1 MTQGYLC
8 VIFVIMTKDVRD
20 IAERYDCTLVYLFG
34 SQANKGR
41 RYLEGEY
48 IVPDPSCDLDIAVAF
63 KTPPLE
69 VSRTYASLYK
79 EFSEIFE
86 PFEVDIVFIYEV
98 DALFQYEV
106 IKGVRIYEEN
116 KFMADEFEEG
126 VIKKAGDVLY
136 KKMMFDKEII
146 EAVEDG
152 YFEFEYSP
160 NP

>member
-1 MTQGYLC
+1 MLKS
-8 VIFVIMTKDVRD
+8 IKDL
-20 IAERYDCTLVYLFG
+20 AEQFGCNLIYLFG
-34 SQANKGR
+34 SQVDKGR

-48 IVPDPSCDLDIAVAF
+48 IVPDPHCDLDIAVTF

-86 PFEVDIVFIYEV
+86 PFEIDIVFLNEV
-98 DALFQYEV
+98 DALFQYEI
-106 IKGVRIYEEN
+106 IKGVRIYEEDE
-116 KFMADEFEEG
+116 FMADEFEEG
-126 VIKKAGDVLY
+126 VIKRAGDILY
-136 KKMMFDKEII
+136 KKKVFDKETM